1 MHRRRETMGAM
12 EAEVCKVL
20 LVLVGLPGD
29 CYGLDRGKL
38 CGAYVL
44 GFGEAPPGPKCQR
57 QGFYVALRTPAKG

>member
-1 MHRRRETMGAM
+1 MQG
-12 EAEVCKVL
+12 
-20 LVLVGLPGD
+20 LVGLPGD
-29 CYGLDRGKL
+29 RYGLDRGKL